1 MSSVLVAEA
10 YIWSLGF
17 NIQRYLEDQEESK
30 CATQKFHLHQTPPRN
45 QTNTRLKIGITK
57 LSQMTN
63 NHSWFENVTHSVK
76 SERITFWRRQCS
88 KNPKTQTWSMCLLKR
103 LQCCLLTTF
112 LCKCHAF
119 VRLQSQLSPFHLFT
133 APNWKSFSAAAEI
146 NALLTKSISKPT
158 LAFSPKNYV
167 LNSKRDI

>member
-17 NIQRYLEDQEESK
+17 NIQRYLDDQEESK

-119 VRLQSQLSPFHLFT
+119 VRLQSQLSPFPVSPVHGPKLKVVLGCSGDKCTTYQNHFQT
-133 APNWKSFSAAAEI
+133 NI
-146 NALLTKSISKPT
+146 GILTKK
-158 LAFSPKNYV
+158 LC
-167 LNSKRDI
+167 LE